1 MALIRYF
8 GQIAEATGCTR
19 EKVCIANINLKDL
32 MDRLNEQY
40 GLERFQKQIAVN
52 QVLVNPNKTYL
63 IKDSDEIVIL
73 PPYAGG

>member
-8 GQIAEATGCTR
+8 GQIAEVTGRTR
-19 EKVCIANINLKDL
+19 EQVYIANTNLKDFVDL
-32 MDRLNEQY
+32 LNEQY
-40 GLERFQKQIAVN
+40 GLDRFQKQIAVN
-52 QVLVNPNKTYL
+52 QVLVKPDKSYL

>member
-1 MALIRYF
+1 MAVIRYF

-19 EKVCIANINLKDL
+19 EQISLVNSDLKEL
-32 MDRLNEQY
+32 LQTLNEQY
-40 GLERFQKQIAVN
+40 DLDRFQKHIAVN
-52 QVLVNPNKTYL
+52 QVLVNPDKVCL